1 VEFEPSEEMSVMLAM
16 INDFMRRDVIPLESE
31 LLFGDPVVLEARLA
45 AVQDKVRQI
54 GLWAPNHPVEYGGLG
69 LSMVDHGLFSEALGR
84 SPLGHRA
91 FGTQAP
97 DAGNVEILH
106 RHGTPRQRT
115 QWLEPLVA
123 GEIRSCFSMTEPE
136 TPGSNPTMLATRAV
150 RDGDDWVLNGQKWF
164 TSSADGAAFAIVMA
178 VTDPHAEPHRRASM
192 FLVPTSTP
200 GFELVRNVSV
210 MGHVGSGADSHAEIS
225 YQSCRVSGDALLGGE
240 GDGFL
245 IAQERLG
252 PGRIHHCMR
261 WLGIADRALEMLCD
275 RANERAITP
284 TETLADRQ
292 VIQHW
297 VAELDAEIR
306 AARLLT
312 LHAAWMIDRH
322 GAAAARDEISAIK
335 FTVAG
340 TMLRA
345 VDLAIQVHGA
355 LGVTDD
361 TVLAYWYRH
370 ERAARIYDGADEVHK
385 TTLGR
390 RLLAA
395 ARQRD
400 RSLPSVPHPVAAGRF

>member
-1 VEFEPSEEMSVMLAM
+1 MSVMLSM
-16 INDFMRRDVIPLESE
+16 IDDFMQREVVPLEGIM
-31 LLFGDPVVLEARLA
+31 LHGDPEELERQLHG
-45 AVQDKVRQI
+45 VQEKVRQM
-54 GLWAPNHPVEYGGLG
+54 GLWAPNFPVEYGGLG

-106 RHGTPRQRT
+106 RHGTPAQRD
-115 QWLEPLVA
+115 QWLRPLVD

-136 TPGSNPTMLATRAV
+136 TPGSNPTMLATTAT
-150 RDGDDWVLNGQKWF
+150 RDGDDWVLNGQMWL
-164 TSSADGAAFAIVMA
+164 TSSSDGGAFATVMG
-178 VTDPHAEPHRRASM
+178 VTDPFGSPHRRASM
-192 FLVPTSTP
+192 FIVPTNTP

-210 MGHVGSGADSHAEIS
+210 MGHVGVGHDSHGEVS
-225 YQSCRVSGDALLGGE
+225 YQSCRIPAANLLGAEGE
-240 GDGFL
+240 GFA

-261 WLGIADRALEMLCD
+261 WLGIAARALEMLCD
-275 RANERAITP
+275 RANERVITP
-284 TETLADRQ
+284 SGETLADRQ

-312 LHAAWMIDRH
+312 LHAAWMIDRD

-335 FTVAG
+335 FSVAN
-340 TMLRA
+340 TMLRS

-361 TVLAYWYRH
+361 TVLAHWYRH

-385 TTLGR
+385 TALGR

-395 ARQRD
+395 ARRRD
-400 RSLPSVPHPVAAGRF
+400 RSLPSTPPVATLA